1 MKKFFINWTIGLI
14 VVLPLLASGASRP
27 PQAAPAKSAVQWRPT
42 FQTAMQ
48 EAKRTHKPLLV
59 YFHTVWCSPCKILDT
74 KTFADA
80 SVIAASKKWISVKVD
95 GDHAPDLDKKYKIDD
110 NYPTIVF
117 VRPDGTATRHVL
129 GFQTPALLIKAMN
142 AAYTKSR

>member
-1 MKKFFINWTIGLI
+1 MKKFIIRLTLGLA
-14 VVLPLLASGASRP
+14 VALPLLATNTS
-27 PQAAPAKSAVQWRPT
+27 QAAPAKSMQWRPS

-48 EAKRTHKPLLV
+48 EAKRAHKPLLV

-74 KTFADA
+74 KTFAD
-80 SVIAASKKWISVKVD
+80 VGVVAASKKWIPVKVD
-95 GDHAPDLDKKYKIDD
+95 GDHAPDLDKKYKING

-117 VRPDGTATRHVL
+117 VKPDGTATSHVL

-142 AAYTKSR
+142 TAYVKAR